1 MHRMLYIFAVKI
13 TFKHKASL
21 LHNCMQVIACE
32 NFYFCRLLQF
42 LARRFQALPY
52 INYMSVKKC
61 LKVDYLPTPYSYLVN
76 MFIFTVPSV
85 LWSCWLG
92 GRKGIRPVKNWLVWC
107 WRGYL
112 VWLSVCSEVQIAYVP
127 ADATATHCLAS
138 LKSRLVLPFWYW
150 LTRVV
155 PVKGPLNG
163 CMYEYI
169 YYVKCA
175 LTRVILLVYSEMYSD
190 LFLAVIICVYTSDW
204 IRSHNALQNGW
215 WN

>member
-13 TFKHKASL
+13 TFKHRASL

-52 INYMSVKKC
+52 IHYMSVKKC

-76 MFIFTVPSV
+76 MFIFTVSSV

-112 VWLSVCSEVQIAYVP
+112 VWLSVWSEVQIAYGP

-169 YYVKCA
+169 YYVKAWMC
-175 LTRVILLVYSEMYSD
+175 INKSD
-190 LFLAVIICVYTSDW
+190 LVGIQWNVFWFVSCCYY
-204 IRSHNALQNGW
+204 IRLY
-215 WN
+215 

>member
-13 TFKHKASL
+13 TFKHRASL

-76 MFIFTVPSV
+76 MFIFTVSSV

-112 VWLSVCSEVQIAYVP
+112 VWLSVCSEVQTCIWP
-127 ADATATHCLAS
+127 RWCHCHS
-138 LKSRLVLPFWYW
+138 LSCFIKIQIGFTFLVLAYPGSPGQRAVK
-150 LTRVV
+150 RVYV
-155 PVKGPLNG
+155 W
-163 CMYEYI
+163 I
-169 YYVKCA
+169 Y
-175 LTRVILLVYSEMYSD
+175 LL
-190 LFLAVIICVYTSDW
+190 C
-204 IRSHNALQNGW
+204 
-215 WN
+215 